1 VMLSGWWIKLWIRL
15 GVPDAPMEPLKI
27 RRVGVDELGL
37 YAEVP
42 ESFMCE
48 SVFRV
53 EPIDGGLRGFAFNE
67 ENVEPHIKWDE
78 QDEKD
83 GSKGWPRKYKL
94 EDWGIF
100 IAFRGSTPVGGIAI
114 GADAPG
120 GLRSPF
126 EPGDTAVVWDIRV
139 RPEERRHGVASALF
153 WRGVEWARGEGHR
166 RLKLEVTSANVPMCR
181 FCVKTGCEL
190 AAVHRL
196 GYETTKSPDEAMLI
210 WYYELRPTEADPT

>member
-1 VMLSGWWIKLWIRL
+1 LEMSLEIR
-15 GVPDAPMEPLKI
+15 K
-27 RRVGVDELGL
+27 VGAELLPL
-37 YAEVP
+37 YAEIP
-42 ESFMCE
+42 KS
-48 SVFRV
+48 FRV
-53 EPIDGGLRGFAFNE
+53 EHVIRVEPVENGLGGLGFTLE
-67 ENVEPHIKWDE
+67 KVRPYTKWDE
-78 QDEKD
+78 QDEED
-83 GSKGWPRKYKL
+83 RPKGWPMKYKV
-94 EDWGIF
+94 EDWGVF
-100 IAFRGSTPVGGIAI
+100 MAFRGSTPVGGIAI

-153 WRGVEWARGEGHR
+153 RRGAEWAREEGHR
-166 RLKLEVTSANVPMCR
+166 RLKLEVTSANFPMCR